1 MGIPGNEAVD
11 VEAKEAARTL
21 PLSAMARQ
29 KLPDYMQ
36 RNKENSLREPGQNEP
51 DAGDPLAE
59 GWERGDMKKLLGEG
73 STRVKLCHTDERC

>member
-59 GWERGDMKKLLGEG
+59 GWERGYEKASGGREYQGEALPY
-73 STRVKLCHTDERC
+73 R